1 MPIPDVLTSVAHR
14 PYPLPG
20 GLWRM
25 AQRWNDLLFA
35 HWPIPVSDMARLLPS
50 GLDVD
55 TFGGHAWAG
64 VVPFSMDRV
73 RTRTLGDNSLTIP
86 STAQFCEL
94 NLRTYVRSR
103 TTGLPG
109 VFFFSLDAAS
119 PLAVLGARAFFH
131 LPYFLAGMNSRT
143 EPGGAIQYRSKR
155 LLTNRSVRFEA
166 LYRGSGQVASPAASG
181 TLEHFLTARYCLF
194 TTHKGRILVGHI
206 HHLPWPLE
214 PAEAEITLNELACAH
229 GLALPPIPPILHF
242 ARHLDV
248 YIWSL
253 RPDAN
258 PDENPTKNPAR

>member
-1 MPIPDVLTSVAHR
+1 MPIPDVLTTVAHR
-14 PYPLPG
+14 PYPLPSG
-20 GLWRM
+20 HWRM
-25 AQRWNDLLFA
+25 AQRWNSLLFA
-35 HWPIPVSDMARLLPS
+35 HWPIPVSDMARVLPA
-50 GLDVD
+50 GLEAD

-73 RTRTLGDNSLTIP
+73 RTCTIGNNSLAIP
-86 STAQFCEL
+86 STAHFCEL

-109 VFFFSLDAAS
+109 VYFFSLDASS

-131 LPYFLAGMNSRT
+131 LPYFLARMNSQN
-143 EPGGAIQYRSKR
+143 EPDGSIQYRSKR

-166 LYRGSGQVASPAASG
+166 RYQGSGQISSPTVSG
-181 TLEHFLTARYCLF
+181 SLEHFLTARYCLF
-194 TTHKGRILVGHI
+194 THHAGRLLVGHI

-214 PAEAEITLNELACAH
+214 PAEAEITVNELPSAH
-229 GLALPPIPPILHF
+229 GLKLPPVSPILHF

-253 RPDAN
+253 RPDKN
-258 PDENPTKNPAR
+258 PDQ